1 MLELIKSARSYRRFH
16 QEPVDVTVLNR
27 LVDCARLGGSAANL
41 QPLKYMIVDT
51 PELNSEVFNCTAWAG
66 YLRDWPGPQFD
77 ERPVAYIVILEDR
90 TIAKNALIDVGIA
103 AQNIVLAAA
112 EQGIGACMIGSL
124 KREPLR
130 DVLGV
135 ASDMRIAL
143 VVALGYPAERIVLES
158 VGDTGSVEYYRDENG
173 VHHVPKRSFNEVVL
187 TIKNR

>member
-1 MLELIKSARSYRRFH
+1 
-16 QEPVDVTVLNR
+16 
-27 LVDCARLGGSAANL
+27 
-41 QPLKYMIVDT
+41 
-51 PELNSEVFNCTAWAG
+51 
-66 YLRDWPGPQFD
+66 
-77 ERPVAYIVILEDR
+77 
-90 TIAKNALIDVGIA
+90 
-103 AQNIVLAAA
+103 
-112 EQGIGACMIGSL
+112 MIGSL

-143 VVALGYPAERIVLES
+143 VVALGYPAESVVLES